1 MALANAEPTTLSPW
15 RRSVGL
21 SWVAVWLVFL
31 GSPLASIWH
40 HNGTIG
46 RFVGTVAVVMFAAC
60 YLWLFITVRRRWR
73 RDREKPRSFQVWL
86 LLGGMVAMYALAVP
100 FAQGS
105 SDTMLV
111 YLGAAAMFTFRPGV
125 GVTIVLAL
133 AATAEL
139 SARAVTGWANEQWS
153 GSFAILFAG
162 AAVYATRIAARR
174 SDDLLAAR
182 QEMAEMA
189 IEEERSRMT
198 RDLHDILGHSLTVIT
213 VKAELASRLVG
224 ADEARATAEI
234 ADIERLARE
243 ALTDVR
249 ATIAGRREVTLA
261 PELINARAA
270 LASANIEPDVPG
282 AVDDVPAANREL
294 FGWTVRE
301 GVTNVLRHSKA
312 TRCEV
317 RLSST
322 SVEIH
327 DDGIGAN
334 PVDTDGNGLRGLRE
348 RVAREGASILTGT
361 SPVLGGFMLQ
371 VTARPHADADE

>member
-213 VKAELASRLVG
+213 VKAELASRLV
-224 ADEARATAEI
+224 ERTRRARPLRSPTSSGS
-234 ADIERLARE
+234 R
-243 ALTDVR
+243 
-249 ATIAGRREVTLA
+249 GRRSPTSA
-261 PELINARAA
+261 PRSRVGARSRWLPSSSTPERPWRPPTSSPMSPAPSMTCPRPTVSS
-270 LASANIEPDVPG
+270 SAGPCARVSRTFCG
-282 AVDDVPAANREL
+282 TARRPAA
-294 FGWTVRE
+294 
-301 GVTNVLRHSKA
+301 
-312 TRCEV
+312 RC
-317 RLSST
+317 
-322 SVEIH
+322 
-327 DDGIGAN
+327 G
-334 PVDTDGNGLRGLRE
+334 
-348 RVAREGASILTGT
+348 
-361 SPVLGGFMLQ
+361 
-371 VTARPHADADE
+371 